1 MLTDEIRR
9 EIEEQVAIYGTRQA
23 ACIDGL
29 LIAQRHL
36 GWISDETLDALAQY
50 LHMTVE
56 ELDGVATFYN
66 EVYRKPVGRHVILVC
81 DSVVC
86 WIMGCDGIRQYLT
99 ERLGIE
105 PGETTDDGRFTLLPV
120 QCLGA
125 CDHAPA
131 MTVDGE
137 LYEDLD
143 PAKIDR
149 ILEMHT

>member
-1 MLTDEIRR
+1 MLTDEIRK
-9 EIEEQVAIYGTRQA
+9 EIEAQIATFGRREA
-23 ACIDGL
+23 ACIDAM

-36 GWISDETLDALAQY
+36 GWISDETLENVAQF
-50 LHMTVE
+50 LQMTVE

-66 EVYRKPVGRHVILVC
+66 EIHRKPVGRHVILVC

-86 WIMGCDGIRQYLT
+86 WINGYDGMREHLIKQ
-99 ERLGIE
+99 LGIDL
-105 PGETTDDGRFTLLPV
+105 GQTTRDGRFTLLPV

-137 LYEDLD
+137 LYADLD
-143 PAKIDR
+143 PEKIDR
-149 ILEMHT
+149 ILDAHT